1 MDKISYE
8 KNAKIKEA
16 LEQVENEKKINKNL
30 GSKIVEMEKNEK
42 LKTLKN
48 EELKEAILEKEK
60 IIQNLQNN
68 NKNLGNNID
77 RYIKKGFEYQRKCN

>member
-1 MDKISYE
+1 
-8 KNAKIKEA
+8 
-16 LEQVENEKKINKNL
+16 
-30 GSKIVEMEKNEK
+30 MEKNEK

-77 RYIKKGFEYQRKCN
+77 RYIND